1 MSDNGERDEL
11 LSKSKDELLLLA
23 KKLLPPKLCPRSN
36 SSKADIADSI
46 LNARWQPKIPSFF
59 AAAPTSKTSSGSP
72 AKKKSKSTEVASVI
86 SGCAKSDEAEEV
98 ASVIS
103 GCAKSDEAEEV
114 ASVISGCAKSDE
126 NEEEGYAY
134 LVIEEFALD
143 EESKTP
149 PPDPSRLEANRKQ
162 IELLRKMRTISDE
175 NTATLDITCPLPS
188 LIIQCAQWFMRLPDL
203 VKKALRITVPP
214 QPFVIFDFEDVRK
227 RYPGKSNEELV
238 ALPKAD
244 LYKADILAFC
254 PTKCFGPGNLLSL
267 VKGRKGSGSET
278 NKLTGTHV
286 IRHGLFLVDKWDPEK
301 EGTKQLH
308 EIHIEN
314 KVEKLKRIADIANL
328 GLEMC
333 EVIRGKKSGATRIS
347 NNDNDWNANFAK
359 VVEYIDE
366 NLRVPSQR
374 ESTLGMWLS
383 VQKNKSLTTARG
395 DRMKSL
401 NAIVS
406 ILYNRSRLRQ
416 LRSDEK
422 NSMKKM
428 ISELKSIA

>member
-11 LSKSKDELLLLA
+11 LSKSKDELLILA
-23 KKLLPPKLCPRSN
+23 KKLLPPKLCPS
-36 SSKADIADSI
+36 SKLSKADIANSI
-46 LNARWQPKIPSFF
+46 LNARRQPKIPSFF
-59 AAAPTSKTSSGSP
+59 AAAPTSKASSGSP
-72 AKKKSKSTEVASVI
+72 AKKKSKSTEVATVI
-86 SGCAKSDEAEEV
+86 SGCAKSDEAGKV
-98 ASVIS
+98 ATVIS
-103 GCAKSDEAEEV
+103 GCAKSEEAAEV
-114 ASVISGCAKSDE
+114 ATVISGCAKSDE

-134 LVIEEFALD
+134 LVIEEFSLD

-162 IELLRKMRTISDE
+162 IELLKIMRTISDKS
-175 NTATLDITCPLPS
+175 TATLDITCPLPS
-188 LIIQCAQWFMRLPDL
+188 LIIQCAKWFMRLPDL
-203 VKKALRITVPP
+203 VKKMLQITIPP
-214 QPFVIFDFEDVRK
+214 QPFVIFDFEDVKK
-227 RYPGKSNEELV
+227 RYPGKSNDELV

-254 PTKCFGPGNLLSL
+254 ATKCYGPGCLESL
-267 VKGRKGSGSET
+267 VKGRKG

-314 KVEKLKRIADIANL
+314 KVENLKRIANIAKL

-333 EVIRGKKSGATRIS
+333 EVIRGKKSGATRFS
-347 NNDNDWNANFAK
+347 NNDNYWNAKFAE

-366 NLRVPSQR
+366 NLRLPTQK
-374 ESTLGMWLS
+374 ESKLGKWYS
-383 VQKNKSLTTARG
+383 YQKSKSLTTACQ
-395 DRMKSL
+395 DRVDRVKSL

-406 ILYNRSRLRQ
+406 ILYNGSHLRQ

-422 NSMKKM
+422 NSVKKM

>member
-1 MSDNGERDEL
+1 M
-11 LSKSKDELLLLA
+11 
-23 KKLLPPKLCPRSN
+23 
-36 SSKADIADSI
+36 
-46 LNARWQPKIPSFF
+46 
-59 AAAPTSKTSSGSP
+59 
-72 AKKKSKSTEVASVI
+72 
-86 SGCAKSDEAEEV
+86 
-98 ASVIS
+98 
-103 GCAKSDEAEEV
+103 
-114 ASVISGCAKSDE
+114 
-126 NEEEGYAY
+126 
-134 LVIEEFALD
+134 
-143 EESKTP
+143 
-149 PPDPSRLEANRKQ
+149 
-162 IELLRKMRTISDE
+162 
-175 NTATLDITCPLPS
+175 
-188 LIIQCAQWFMRLPDL
+188 
-203 VKKALRITVPP
+203 
-214 QPFVIFDFEDVRK
+214 
-227 RYPGKSNEELV
+227 
-238 ALPKAD
+238 
-244 LYKADILAFC
+244 
-254 PTKCFGPGNLLSL
+254 
-267 VKGRKGSGSET
+267 
-278 NKLTGTHV
+278 

-314 KVEKLKRIADIANL
+314 KVENLKRIADIANL

-347 NNDNDWNANFAK
+347 NNDNDWNANFAE

-383 VQKNKSLTTARG
+383 VQKSKSLTTARG

-422 NSMKKM
+422 NSVKKM

>member
-1 MSDNGERDEL
+1 M
-11 LSKSKDELLLLA
+11 
-23 KKLLPPKLCPRSN
+23 
-36 SSKADIADSI
+36 
-46 LNARWQPKIPSFF
+46 
-59 AAAPTSKTSSGSP
+59 
-72 AKKKSKSTEVASVI
+72 I

-143 EESKTP
+143 EESKMP

-203 VKKALRITVPP
+203 VKKMLQITVPP
-214 QPFVIFDFEDVRK
+214 QPFVIFDFEDVKK
-227 RYPGKSNEELV
+227 RYPGKSNEELE

-254 PTKCFGPGNLLSL
+254 PTKCFGPGNLESL

-278 NKLTGTHV
+278 NKLTGT
-286 IRHGLFLVDKWDPEK
+286 
-301 EGTKQLH
+301 
-308 EIHIEN
+308 
-314 KVEKLKRIADIANL
+314 
-328 GLEMC
+328 
-333 EVIRGKKSGATRIS
+333 
-347 NNDNDWNANFAK
+347 
-359 VVEYIDE
+359 
-366 NLRVPSQR
+366 
-374 ESTLGMWLS
+374 
-383 VQKNKSLTTARG
+383 
-395 DRMKSL
+395 
-401 NAIVS
+401 
-406 ILYNRSRLRQ
+406 
-416 LRSDEK
+416 
-422 NSMKKM
+422 
-428 ISELKSIA
+428 

>member
-1 MSDNGERDEL
+1 M
-11 LSKSKDELLLLA
+11 
-23 KKLLPPKLCPRSN
+23 
-36 SSKADIADSI
+36 
-46 LNARWQPKIPSFF
+46 
-59 AAAPTSKTSSGSP
+59 
-72 AKKKSKSTEVASVI
+72 
-86 SGCAKSDEAEEV
+86 
-98 ASVIS
+98 
-103 GCAKSDEAEEV
+103 
-114 ASVISGCAKSDE
+114 
-126 NEEEGYAY
+126 
-134 LVIEEFALD
+134 
-143 EESKTP
+143 
-149 PPDPSRLEANRKQ
+149 
-162 IELLRKMRTISDE
+162 
-175 NTATLDITCPLPS
+175 
-188 LIIQCAQWFMRLPDL
+188 
-203 VKKALRITVPP
+203 
-214 QPFVIFDFEDVRK
+214 
-227 RYPGKSNEELV
+227 
-238 ALPKAD
+238 
-244 LYKADILAFC
+244 
-254 PTKCFGPGNLLSL
+254 
-267 VKGRKGSGSET
+267 
-278 NKLTGTHV
+278 

-347 NNDNDWNANFAK
+347 NNDNNWNANFAE

-383 VQKNKSLTTARG
+383 VQKNKSLNTARG

-406 ILYNRSRLRQ
+406 ILYNRSRLHQ

-422 NSMKKM
+422 NSVKKM